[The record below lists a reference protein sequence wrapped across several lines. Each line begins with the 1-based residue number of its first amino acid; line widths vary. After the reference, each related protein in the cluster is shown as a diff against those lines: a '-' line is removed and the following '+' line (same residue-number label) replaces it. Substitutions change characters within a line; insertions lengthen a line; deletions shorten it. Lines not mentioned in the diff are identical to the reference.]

1 MGPLDQIIGNRGG
14 HEPAERLARE
24 QANFD
29 DPRSPVFEHWNQ
41 LVWAAPPED
50 EEIDFD
56 AGDHTGLTHMACRG
70 VDHLVQPEVGLFPS
84 T

>member
-1 MGPLDQIIGNRGG
+1 M
-14 HEPAERLARE
+14 
-24 QANFD
+24 
-29 DPRSPVFEHWNQ
+29 
-41 LVWAAPPED
+41 WAAPPED

>member
-1 MGPLDQIIGNRGG
+1 MGLLDQIIGTRGG
-14 HEPAERLARE
+14 HEPVERLARG
-24 QANFD
+24 AADCD
-29 DPRSPVFEHWNQ
+29 DPRSPAFKHWHA
-41 LVWAAPPED
+41 LVGAPPED
-50 EEIDFD
+50 EEIAFD